1 VFRLLQMELNRGK
14 MVQSVPLR
22 QNGAYVCVGGVV
34 FQVWWSWCFK
44 CGGVGVSSAS
54 SLGQGVPVF
63 QVRDLALCFRCFP
76 VFQVCCS
83 VCCQR
88 YLAAASRDIYIE
100 MRVAVCLELGASLLR
115 SDLSSGFSLRFS
127 APHIKGFR
135 VQGLEFVDHVAST
148 ATPHRDARQ
157 VD

>member
-1 VFRLLQMELNRGK
+1 M
-14 MVQSVPLR
+14 
-22 QNGAYVCVGGVV
+22 CVWGGL
-34 FQVWWSWCFK
+34 CFK
-44 CGGVGVSSAS
+44 CGGVGVSSVVE
-54 SLGQGVPVF
+54 LVF
-63 QVRDLALCFRCFP
+63 QVRRHLDRVFLCFKFVTWPCVSGVFLCFKCVA
-76 VFQVCCS
+76 VFAAS
-83 VCCQR
+83 GTWL
-88 YLAAASRDIYIE
+88 LARETSMAAGSRDIYIE
-100 MRVAVCLELGASLLR
+100 MRVSVCFELGASLLR